1 MTRVVND
8 GLDGIQ
14 VAEQAA
20 GNTWVGQRLP
30 AEGAERADQRNAGP
44 R

>member
-20 GNTWVGQRLP
+20 SNTWVRQRLP
-30 AEGAERADQRNAGP
+30 AESQERADQRNAGP